1 MRRPL
6 ALSLLA
12 SLVLAGSAAAGDRP
26 LAQMDFF
33 QGCWRGT
40 FEGPGH
46 VTDNRCFQPMLG
58 GQFVRDT
65 HVVHGGQGPYSGES
79 IYYLDAQ
86 THLLSFTY
94 YASDGGVMRGTGSVD
109 EHGITFPPAQFVG
122 SDGEAI
128 TLRSTWRREGA
139 DRYVA
144 VAEIQEHGQWRP
156 HITIT
161 YARAPV
167 LSPPAQ

>member
-1 MRRPL
+1 MR
-6 ALSLLA
+6 AFVLSLIA
-12 SLVLAGSAAAGDRP
+12 GFALAGPAAAGDGP
-26 LAQMDFF
+26 LAQLDFF

-40 FEGPGH
+40 FEGPGN

-65 HVVHGGQGPYSGES
+65 HVVHGGQGAYSGET

-86 THLLSFTY
+86 THQLSFTY
-94 YASDGGVMRGTGSVD
+94 YASDGGVMRGTGNVD
-109 EHGITFPPAQFVG
+109 EQGIMFPPAQFVG
-122 SDGEAI
+122 SNGEAV
-128 TLRSTWRREGA
+128 TLRSTWRRDGA

-156 HITIT
+156 HITIA
-161 YARAPV
+161 YVRARE